1 MMIIMLQ
8 DAAKAC
14 KIFKKI
20 LQWTAIFKESWCL
33 LWSTEM
39 NRWRIVK
46 DKIENP
52 LKDVW
57 KIYTQTKS
65 QVQQVSSIHNNFTV
79 TLY

>member
-1 MMIIMLQ
+1 MLQ
-8 DAAKAC
+8 RLVKYLRKSYSEPLFLRNRDAYC
-14 KIFKKI
+14 
-20 LQWTAIFKESWCL
+20 E
-33 LWSTEM
+33 STEM